1 MNGDGTYRV
10 IYEVV
15 DAVRSAMEGM
25 LKPEIRETIHANVEV
40 RKLFKVSKI
49 GVIAGCYV
57 TSGTVNRASKA
68 RLIRDDVVVCES
80 KIASLRRVADDVR
93 EVLAGQECGLSLENY
108 QDYREGD
115 RIETYEEFEVARK
128 LSAT

>member
-1 MNGDGTYRV
+1 M
-10 IYEVV
+10 
-15 DAVRSAMEGM
+15 
-25 LKPEIRETIHANVEV
+25 
-40 RKLFKVSKI
+40 
-49 GVIAGCYV
+49 
-57 TSGTVNRASKA
+57 
-68 RLIRDDVVVCES
+68 VCES